1 MLAAMKSQASIVGLR
16 RVGFLI
22 DLSDARLEALAK
34 QFNWRRVSEGDA
46 VVTRA
51 ARDRDVYLIVGGKVR
66 VAAASAAGRQVTY
79 HDLGPGSLIGELAA
93 LDGGARS
100 ADVLAL
106 EDTLV
111 AAMPPALFNQILDES
126 RTANRWMMQRLSAS
140 VRELTERV
148 FDLTTLGVQ
157 NRVHAEL
164 LRLAREAGVADNRA
178 SINPAPRHVDVATRI
193 STNREQVAREMSEL
207 AKRGLVERAGR
218 ALLVCNVGGLESL
231 VAEVRC

>member
-1 MLAAMKSQASIVGLR
+1 MVAAMKAQASIVGLR
-16 RVGFLI
+16 RVGFLA
-22 DLSDARLEALAK
+22 DLPDARLEALAK
-34 QFNWRRVSEGDA
+34 QFSWRRVAEGDA

-100 ADVLAL
+100 ADVVAL

-111 AAMPPALFNQILDES
+111 AAMPPALFSQILDES
-126 RTANRWMMQRLSAS
+126 KSANRWMLQRLSAS

-178 SINPAPRHVDVATRI
+178 SINPAPRHVDIATRI

-207 AKRGLVERAGR
+207 AKRGFVERVGR
-218 ALLVCNVGGLESL
+218 GLLVCDVSGLECL
-231 VAEVRC
+231 VAEVRS

>member
-1 MLAAMKSQASIVGLR
+1 MKAQASIVGLR
-16 RVGFLI
+16 RVGFLA
-22 DLSDARLEALAK
+22 DLSDTRLEALAR
-34 QFNWRRVSEGDA
+34 QFTWRRVAAGDA

-51 ARDRDVYLIVGGKVR
+51 ARDRDVYMIVGGKVR
-66 VAAASAAGRQVTY
+66 VAAASLAGRQVTY

-106 EDTLV
+106 EDTLA

-126 RTANRWMMQRLSAS
+126 RSANRWMMQRLSAS
-140 VRELTERV
+140 VRELTGRV

-178 SINPAPRHVDVATRI
+178 SINPAPRHVDIATRI

-218 ALLVCNVGGLESL
+218 ALLVCDVSGLERL